1 QLHVRGVPVDWSAF
15 FAGAGARRV
24 ELPTYAFQRTW
35 FWPVG
40 RIGGTGDVRA
50 AGLGAAGHPLL
61 GAAVEPA
68 EGEGVLFT
76 GLLSVGSHPW
86 LADHVVMG
94 RVLLPGT
101 ALLELAI
108 RAGDEVGC
116 HRVEELTLAA
126 PLVLPEQGA
135 VQVQV
140 VVGAPGDSGR
150 RSVGVYSRSEGA
162 ADAQWTRHAGGRLSA
177 GVGVVDAGIEL
188 DGGVWPPVG
197 AVAVGVE
204 GCYERFEGLGFAYGP
219 VFRGLRAVW
228 RRGEEIFAEVSLPE
242 GAEGEAAGFG
252 LHPAL
257 LDSALHAS
265 LLGSDGAG
273 GLPFSW
279 EGVSLYATGA
289 SALRVRLSPVEGGAV
304 SIAVADTAGG
314 LVASVDSLVLRAVTA
329 ERFGGA
335 GVGRDALFGLD
346 WVPVRAGVSGSVVVV
361 GPDPFGLGVPVCSG
375 LASLVSGDSS
385 VPGTVL
391 VPVVGGSAGDVVG
404 SAHVLVARVLAL
416 VQEWLG
422 DGRFGGS
429 RLVFVSRGAVGGV
442 DVAAAAVWGLVRSA
456 QSENPGCFGL
466 VDLDPDSVVPG
477 VVPVVDEPQVVVRGG
492 EVRAG
497 RLVRVVVE
505 DSGSGVGSG
514 LGTESGS
521 EAGPVWDAGGTVL
534 ITGGTGGLGGVLAR
548 HLVAER
554 GVRRLLLTSRRGM
567 EAPGAA
573 ELVAELTGQ
582 GAEVTV
588 AACDVADRAAL
599 AGLLGS
605 VPGTHPLTAVVHT
618 AGVLDDVT
626 VGSLTS
632 ERLSAVLRPKA
643 DAGWYLHELTRGLDL
658 SVFVVFSSVAGVFGG
673 AGQGNYAA
681 GNAFLD
687 ALVARRRAE
696 GMPGVSLAWGPWERA
711 GGMTGSVTEED
722 MLRMARSGMPALS
735 IGEGV
740 ALFDAAL
747 ATGRDVVVPV
757 RLDLAALR
765 AQGEVPSLL
774 RALIRTH
781 VRRTVPAGSAAAT
794 GLVGRLTGLGP
805 VERQGV
811 LLELVR
817 EQIAQVLGHAGVGA
831 VDMGSQFRDLGFDS
845 LTAVEL
851 RNRLSTVTGLRLTAT
866 LIFDY
871 PNATALADYLLDEL
885 FGAETGAEAE
895 ASVPVGLLPS
905 VADDP
910 IVVVGMACRFP
921 GGVAS
926 PEDLWR
932 LVSDGAD
939 AISDFPTNRGW
950 DVDALF
956 HPDPD
961 HLGTSCTRSGGF
973 LYEAGEFD
981 PAFFG
986 MSPREAMATDSQQR
1000 LLLEASWEA

>member
-1 QLHVRGVPVDWSAF
+1 
-15 FAGAGARRV
+15 
-24 ELPTYAFQRTW
+24 
-35 FWPVG
+35 
-40 RIGGTGDVRA
+40 
-50 AGLGAAGHPLL
+50 
-61 GAAVEPA
+61 
-68 EGEGVLFT
+68 
-76 GLLSVGSHPW
+76 
-86 LADHVVMG
+86 
-94 RVLLPGT
+94 
-101 ALLELAI
+101 
-108 RAGDEVGC
+108 
-116 HRVEELTLAA
+116 
-126 PLVLPEQGA
+126 
-135 VQVQV
+135 
-140 VVGAPGDSGR
+140 
-150 RSVGVYSRSEGA
+150 
-162 ADAQWTRHAGGRLSA
+162 
-177 GVGVVDAGIEL
+177 
-188 DGGVWPPVG
+188 
-197 AVAVGVE
+197 
-204 GCYERFEGLGFAYGP
+204 
-219 VFRGLRAVW
+219 
-228 RRGEEIFAEVSLPE
+228 
-242 GAEGEAAGFG
+242 
-252 LHPAL
+252 
-257 LDSALHAS
+257 
-265 LLGSDGAG
+265 
-273 GLPFSW
+273 
-279 EGVSLYATGA
+279 
-289 SALRVRLSPVEGGAV
+289 
-304 SIAVADTAGG
+304 
-314 LVASVDSLVLRAVTA
+314 
-329 ERFGGA
+329 
-335 GVGRDALFGLD
+335 
-346 WVPVRAGVSGSVVVV
+346 
-361 GPDPFGLGVPVCSG
+361 
-375 LASLVSGDSS
+375 
-385 VPGTVL
+385 
-391 VPVVGGSAGDVVG
+391 
-404 SAHVLVARVLAL
+404 
-416 VQEWLG
+416 
-422 DGRFGGS
+422 
-429 RLVFVSRGAVGGV
+429 
-442 DVAAAAVWGLVRSA
+442 
-456 QSENPGCFGL
+456 
-466 VDLDPDSVVPG
+466 
-477 VVPVVDEPQVVVRGG
+477 
-492 EVRAG
+492 
-497 RLVRVVVE
+497 
-505 DSGSGVGSG
+505 
-514 LGTESGS
+514 
-521 EAGPVWDAGGTVL
+521 
-534 ITGGTGGLGGVLAR
+534 GVLAR

-588 AACDVADRAAL
+588 VACDVADRAAL

-658 SVFVVFSSVAGVFGG
+658 SVFVVFSSVAGVVGSP
-673 AGQGNYAA
+673 GQGNYAA

-687 ALVARRRAE
+687 ALMECRRAE
-696 GMPGVSLAWGPWERA
+696 GLPGVSLAWGPWERA

-932 LVSDGAD
+932 LVSEGAD

-1000 LLLEASWEA
+1000 LLLEASWEAIERAGIDPVSLKESPTGVFAGVMYNDYGTTLNGKGFEGHQGQGSAGSVASGRVSYTFGFEGPAVTVDTACSSSLVAMHLAAQALRSGECSLALAGGVT